1 MDKSELKDTIGHDLS
16 RYSMGKV
23 LTLKVF
29 LKCFYWYSLPGLKFT
44 IVFRYCQYYRRKN
57 RLLFYF
63 FMLWLRH
70 LKVKYGFD
78 ISYRT
83 KIGKGLYIGH
93 FGGIVVHGDAEIG
106 AYCNL
111 SQGVT
116 IGELIR
122 GKKAGIPKI
131 GNKVFIGPGAT
142 ILGNITIGD
151 EVLIGTQSIVN
162 FDVPNHAVVASPLAS
177 IISNKGSKDY
187 IIMNDNQN
195 NI

>member
-1 MDKSELKDTIGHDLS
+1 
-16 RYSMGKV
+16 
-23 LTLKVF
+23 
-29 LKCFYWYSLPGLKFT
+29 
-44 IVFRYCQYYRRKN
+44 
-57 RLLFYF
+57 
-63 FMLWLRH
+63 MLWWRH

-106 AYCNL
+106 EYCNL

-151 EVLIGTQSIVN
+151 EALIGTQSIVN
-162 FDVPNHAVVASPLAS
+162 FDVPNQAVVASPLAS

-195 NI
+195 NL